1 MKRQIALVRF
11 ALAVLFSVVPVIEAG
26 AKDINL
32 GWSGQG
38 SWSTLPYIVA
48 GERGFFEREGLK
60 VRLITFRGTN
70 LILTALLA
78 GELDYATILP
88 FLTGAAARGL
98 PVKILAAVTKS
109 SSYVIISRP
118 EIDSI
123 KALKGKKVGI
133 NSFGSSADYAAYAA
147 VSRSGLDPN
156 KDVTI
161 LPIGGGSPER
171 FAALASGSVDA
182 TVVTSPSEYAAE
194 KQGLRVLVSADELS
208 RLVRIPLTGIGA
220 TQKKM
225 ERDPDEI
232 VRLLRALRSATLLL
246 LEKPEYSLSLFDRIL
261 RVQPPLAD
269 QLYKLYR
276 DQYNPDLSL
285 PDSVVEDLLAVGT
298 FRLKEKPK
306 TALSLQLIRDWSFA
320 EKAKR

>member
-1 MKRQIALVRF
+1 
-11 ALAVLFSVVPVIEAG
+11 
-26 AKDINL
+26 
-32 GWSGQG
+32 
-38 SWSTLPYIVA
+38 
-48 GERGFFEREGLK
+48 
-60 VRLITFRGTN
+60 
-70 LILTALLA
+70 
-78 GELDYATILP
+78 
-88 FLTGAAARGL
+88 
-98 PVKILAAVTKS
+98 
-109 SSYVIISRP
+109 VIISRP
-118 EIDSI
+118 EIDGI
-123 KALKGKKVGI
+123 KALKGKKIGI
-133 NSFGSSADYAAYAA
+133 NSFGSSADYAAYQA

-182 TVVTSPSEYAAE
+182 TVITSPSEYAAE

-208 RLVRIPLTGIGA
+208 KLVRIPLTGIAA

-225 ERDPDEI
+225 EEAPDEI

-261 RVQPPLAD
+261 RVQPPLAN

-306 TALSLQLIRDWSFA
+306 PALSLQSIRDWSFA

>member
-1 MKRQIALVRF
+1 MKHRVALVQIAL
-11 ALAVLFSVVPVIEAG
+11 AVSFYLIVATDLG

-48 GERGFFEREGLK
+48 TERGFFEKEGLK
-60 VRLITFRGTN
+60 FRLITFRGTN
-70 LILTALLA
+70 LMLTALLA

-88 FLTGAAARGL
+88 FLTGASARGL

-118 EIDSI
+118 EIENI
-123 KALKGKKVGI
+123 KGLKGKKIGI

-147 VSRSGLDPN
+147 VSRSGLDPYR
-156 KDVTI
+156 DVTI

-208 RLVRIPLTGIGA
+208 TLVRIPLTGIGA

-225 ERDPDEI
+225 EKDPDEI
-232 VRLLRALRSATLLL
+232 VRLLRALLSAT
-246 LEKPEYSLSLFDRIL
+246 
-261 RVQPPLAD
+261 
-269 QLYKLYR
+269 
-276 DQYNPDLSL
+276 
-285 PDSVVEDLLAVGT
+285 
-298 FRLKEKPK
+298 
-306 TALSLQLIRDWSFA
+306 
-320 EKAKR
+320 

>member
-1 MKRQIALVRF
+1 MKHRIAVIGL
-11 ALAVLFSVVPVIEAG
+11 ALAVLLSPIVAFNTN

-48 GERGFFEREGLK
+48 GERGLFEKEGLK

-70 LILTALLA
+70 LMLTALLA

-88 FLTGAAARGL
+88 FLTGASARGL
-98 PVKILAAVTKS
+98 PVKILGAVTRS

-123 KALKGKKVGI
+123 KALRGKKIGI

-171 FAALASGSVDA
+171 FAALVSGSVDA
-182 TVVTSPSEYAAE
+182 TVVTSLPNMR
-194 KQGLRVLVSADELS
+194 QRS
-208 RLVRIPLTGIGA
+208 RG
-220 TQKKM
+220 
-225 ERDPDEI
+225 
-232 VRLLRALRSATLLL
+232 
-246 LEKPEYSLSLFDRIL
+246 
-261 RVQPPLAD
+261 
-269 QLYKLYR
+269 
-276 DQYNPDLSL
+276 
-285 PDSVVEDLLAVGT
+285 
-298 FRLKEKPK
+298 
-306 TALSLQLIRDWSFA
+306 
-320 EKAKR
+320 

>member
-1 MKRQIALVRF
+1 M
-11 ALAVLFSVVPVIEAG
+11 
-26 AKDINL
+26 
-32 GWSGQG
+32 
-38 SWSTLPYIVA
+38 
-48 GERGFFEREGLK
+48 
-60 VRLITFRGTN
+60 
-70 LILTALLA
+70 LTALLA

-88 FLTGAAARGL
+88 FLTGASARGL
-98 PVKILAAVTKS
+98 PVKILAAVTKI

-118 EIDSI
+118 EIENI
-123 KALKGKKVGI
+123 KGLRGKKVGI

-147 VSRSGLDPN
+147 LSRSGLDPN
-156 KDVTI
+156 RDLTI

-194 KQGLRVLVSADELS
+194 KQGLRVLVSARDLAD
-208 RLVRIPLTGIGA
+208 LVRIPLTGIGA

-225 ERDPDEI
+225 EKDPDEI
-232 VRLLRALRSATLLL
+232 VRLLRALRSATSLL
-246 LEKPEYSLSLFDRIL
+246 LERPDYGVALFERSL
-261 RVQPPLAD
+261 RVESLLAEK
-269 QLYKLYR
+269 LYKLYR

-306 TALSLQLIRDWSFA
+306 MALSPQTVRDWSFA

>member
-1 MKRQIALVRF
+1 MKHRIAVVGL
-11 ALAVLFSVVPVIEAG
+11 ALAVLLSLIVFNTD

-48 GERGFFEREGLK
+48 DERGFFEKEGLK

-70 LILTALLA
+70 LMLTALLA

-88 FLTGAAARGL
+88 FLTGASARGL

-118 EIDSI
+118 EIENI
-123 KALKGKKVGI
+123 KALRGKKVGI
-133 NSFGSSADYAAYAA
+133 YSFGSSADYAAYAA
-147 VSRSGLDPN
+147 LSRSGLDPN
-156 KDVTI
+156 RDLTI

-225 ERDPDEI
+225 EKDPDEI

-261 RVQPPLAD
+261 RVEPPLAD
-269 QLYKLYR
+269 KLYKLYR
-276 DQYNPDLSL
+276 DQYNPELALS
-285 PDSVVEDLLAVGT
+285 DAVVNDLLAGT
-298 FRLKEKPK
+298 FRSKEKP
-306 TALSLQLIRDWSFA
+306 TVNLQTVRDWTFA